1 MRSASSSESERAE
14 TFAGDRAACIPVAVA
29 IVASRAPGR
38 GRSTLSNQMPTRPIR
53 DGFHAI
59 TPYLFAQGA
68 SQLIEFI
75 SAAFGGEVTFR
86 KARPDG
92 AIMHAEMRIGDS
104 MLMVAEPTEQFGPM
118 PTSIYLYVTDCDA
131 VYRSALDS
139 GGVSVFP
146 IMTLPSGERY
156 GGVKDPCGNIWW
168 IATHVEDVLPDEEER
183 RWKEFKMP

>member
-1 MRSASSSESERAE
+1 
-14 TFAGDRAACIPVAVA
+14 
-29 IVASRAPGR
+29 
-38 GRSTLSNQMPTRPIR
+38 MPTKPIR

-68 SQLIEFI
+68 SRLIEFI
-75 SAAFGGEVTFR
+75 SAAFDGEVSFR

-104 MLMVAEPTEQFGPM
+104 MLMLADAPVQFGPM

-131 VYRSALDS
+131 VYQRALGS
-139 GGVSVFP
+139 GAVSIFP
-146 IMTLPSGERY
+146 MMTLPSGERY

-168 IATHVEDVLPDEEER
+168 MATHVEDVPPDKQQR
-183 RWKEFKMP
+183 RWKEFKMPSVNSDPSKA